1 MRRFN
6 PRELKRMMDRMG
18 MSTQGM
24 PEVKEV
30 IFRTSDKEMVVRNPA
45 VTVIEIQGQRL
56 FQVVGE
62 GLEERELSVGAAPE
76 AKAFRVPD
84 EDVQLVAQQAGVSL
98 EEARIALEETQG
110 NLAQAILLLSSRKR

>member
-1 MRRFN
+1 MRRFS

-18 MSTQGM
+18 MSTQSM

-30 IFRTSDKEMVVRNPA
+30 IFRTADKELAVQNPS
-45 VTVIEIQGQRL
+45 VTVIEVQGQKL

-62 GLEERELSVGAAPE
+62 GLEERALPSGEPQS
-76 AKAFRVPD
+76 AKAFQVPD

-98 EEARIALEETQG
+98 EEARRALEETQG
-110 NLAQAILLLSSRKR
+110 NLAQAILLLTSRKQ